1 VHVLVSW
8 PGGSLE
14 ATLKL
19 VAALAIAYVV
29 VLWIS
34 AVVWVYRDIRLRTR
48 DPFSQA
54 VAVILVGVFNVPGL
68 VVYLVIRPQE
78 TLADVYERSLEA
90 ESILHELQGDPNS
103 CQTCRR
109 PIEPDYTICPHCR
122 TTLREPCRSC
132 GRAIRTNWQ
141 ACPYCTADR
150 LVPVAPPRPAPQQR
164 PQPQATQER
173 APAPATPSTAHAEL
187 QPRRQATPEPEADP
201 QEPLQP
207 PPRQRSNSSA
217 RSASQR
223 PPVAP

>member
-1 VHVLVSW
+1 VYVLVSW

-34 AVVWVYRDIRLRTR
+34 AVVWVYRDVRQRSR
-48 DPFSQA
+48 DVFSQA

-68 VVYLVIRPQE
+68 LVYLVIRPQE

-109 PIEPDYTICPHCR
+109 PVDADFTICPHCR

-150 LVPVAPPRPAPQQR
+150 LVPVAQRPAPPPRPQPTGPGAAATQAPAQQR
-164 PQPQATQER
+164 PPIRQTT
-173 APAPATPSTAHAEL
+173 APSPTSHDGAP
-187 QPRRQATPEPEADP
+187 
-201 QEPLQP
+201 EPLQP
-207 PPRQRSNSSA
+207 PPRQRT
-217 RSASQR
+217 SASNAGRSQQR